1 MKSILLTVLFLLSI
15 IANVSGSYA
24 SAFTFPLIASTGQ
37 LISTRFNNKSA
48 GLPNLYDFITSMQ
61 NGESQTLVGVYVGGV
76 MALPVIQQPA
86 AQPAYVSSDNN
97 VLTQFSMASQYGTTG
112 ILAHNYLAGDNF
124 FKIVKGQDVVLV
136 FGDGKTKTYRIEDIQ
151 SYQAL
156 SPYSVYSNFV
166 DLSAPTSKLSSTE
179 VFNRVYGQAGALVLQ
194 TCIKVGSESS
204 WGRIFLIGR
213 EKSDTAQVSI
223 QAQRAMRMAAL
234 YQAAYAN
241 Y

>member
-15 IANVSGSYA
+15 VANLSGSYA
-24 SAFTFPLIASTGQ
+24 SAVTFPLIASTGQ
-37 LISTRFNNKSA
+37 LISTRLNNNSA
-48 GLPNLYDFITSMQ
+48 GLPNLYDFITNTY
-61 NGESQTLVGVYVGGV
+61 NGESQTLVGVYVAGV

-86 AQPAYVSSDNN
+86 AQPAYVSNDNN
-97 VLTQFSMASQYGTTG
+97 VLTQFGMASQYGTTG

-166 DLSAPTSKLSSTE
+166 DLSAPTNKLSSTE
-179 VFNRVYGQAGALVLQ
+179 VFNRVYGQSGALVLQ

-234 YQAAYAN
+234 YQSAYAN